1 MGQIGPRRENAWHG
15 VITNSDQNYNS
26 KETLKTGAKQT
37 RAFLKKLKVGPGA
50 IEDRASSVD
59 RVHPLCALFRGRKN

>member
-1 MGQIGPRRENAWHG
+1 MGPRRDNAWHG

-37 RAFLKKLKVGPGA
+37 RAF
-50 IEDRASSVD
+50 
-59 RVHPLCALFRGRKN
+59 